1 MNKVMRTLLK
11 PCKKTTELIDKQMF
25 TPLTLKENLQLQA
38 HKALCRTC
46 NEYEKQSKLLDAL
59 IGKWFAI
66 DSNKKMSQLDEDKKN
81 KIIEAI
87 KKI

>member
-1 MNKVMRTLLK
+1 MNKVMRTLLR

-25 TPLTLKENLQLQA
+25 TPLTLKEKLQLQA
-38 HKALCRTC
+38 HKAICGTC
-46 NEYEKQSKLLDAL
+46 NAYEKQSKLLDAL

-66 DSNKKMSQLDEDKKN
+66 DSNKKMSTLDEDKKN

>member
-1 MNKVMRTLLK
+1 MNEVMRTLLR

-25 TPLTLKENLQLQA
+25 TPLTLKEKLQLQA

-66 DSNKKMSQLDEDKKN
+66 DSNKKMATLDEEKKI
-81 KIIEAI
+81 KIIESI
-87 KKI
+87 NKI